1 MGAGSCAFNQ
11 KDILIDF
18 PEEIIIEFKKIKEK
32 YFIRENGIFYMDRT
46 VLNCKAMPDALNLIE
61 YFNFNYSPEKKLRLF
76 QVISDYISNPIS

>member
-1 MGAGSCAFNQ
+1 MGAGSGAFNQ

-32 YFIRENGIFYMDRT
+32 YFIKENGIFYMDRT

-61 YFNFNYSPEKKLRLF
+61 YFNYSPEKKLRLF
-76 QVISDYISNPIS
+76 QVISDYISDPISK